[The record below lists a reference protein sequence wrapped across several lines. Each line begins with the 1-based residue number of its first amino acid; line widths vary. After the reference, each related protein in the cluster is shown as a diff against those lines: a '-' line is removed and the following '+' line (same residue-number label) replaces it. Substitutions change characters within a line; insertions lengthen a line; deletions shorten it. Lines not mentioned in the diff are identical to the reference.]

1 MKIPDEIWAQLPG
14 LNAGNLQQ
22 PRMFMKSV
30 SFPIASVAANASL
43 SFNQPTYDDNRIR
56 VVVGT
61 WASVST
67 AGNYFQ
73 LITSGRTM
81 ASTDYSMFSATY
93 GAVDC
98 FVPFQVNTPVQVNIQ
113 CVAGVAA
120 HYGTLLYAVFDPTFV
135 L

>member
-1 MKIPDEIWAQLPG
+1 MKIPAEIWAQLPG
-14 LNAGNLQQ
+14 LNAANLQQ
-22 PRMFMKSV
+22 PRMFLKSV
-30 SFPIASVAANASL
+30 SFAIASVAANASL

-61 WASVST
+61 WASVAT

-81 ASTDYSMFSATY
+81 ASTEYTLFSATY
-93 GAVDC
+93 GAQDC
-98 FVPFQVNTPVQVNIQ
+98 FVPFQVNTPVQVNIS
-113 CVAGVAA
+113 CVTGVAA
-120 HYGTLLYAVFDPTFV
+120 HYGTLFYAVFDPTFV